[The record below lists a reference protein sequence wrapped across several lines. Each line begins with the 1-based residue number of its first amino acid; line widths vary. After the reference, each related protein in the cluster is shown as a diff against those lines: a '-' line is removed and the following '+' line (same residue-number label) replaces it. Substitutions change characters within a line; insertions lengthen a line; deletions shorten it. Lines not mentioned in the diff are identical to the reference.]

1 MLNIKNKIMNEE
13 ISNLEKARAYM
24 DLSQNMYTQ
33 YHQRRS
39 LEWRMH
45 ITLWTLLVL
54 FGAFCTEKN
63 IHLEQLAFLIFLIIP
78 FHFIWIIRMLGGV
91 IQEQNLSINYRTHAV
106 KILEEF
112 KVPAD
117 NKEAE
122 FMLLPFEKKEWAIY
136 PKWAKKL
143 FKGFSGWLSLE
154 LGITILLSLGA
165 FFFSY

>member
-1 MLNIKNKIMNEE
+1 MKEE
-13 ISNLEKARAYM
+13 KLNLEKARAYM
-24 DLSQNMYTQ
+24 DLSQNMYIQ

-54 FGAFCTEKN
+54 FGAFCIEKN
-63 IHLEQLAFLIFLIIP
+63 LHFKELSLFIFLIIP
-78 FHFIWIIRMLGGV
+78 FHFIWIIRMLSGV
-91 IQEQNLSINYRTHAV
+91 IQEQNLSINYRTRAV

-112 KVPAD
+112 NVQEG

-122 FMLLPFEKKEWAIY
+122 FLLLPFEEKEWALY
-136 PKWAKKL
+136 PVWAKQF

-154 LGITILLSLGA
+154 LGITLLLSLAA